1 MLLIKDVAADI
12 AKADDVHDIGA
23 GESPECFPRCKSV
36 SHNRQIPIGLSL
48 QGDSP
53 VDIIIIA
60 HHTKLYLIS
69 SSYRH
74 TLSRHERILYH
85 HHSMIICTPFHERIP
100 LSSIPC
106 DECIPLPCNYV
117 LQVMH
122 MNKLGKQQLSKYID
136 RSLTQGLELL
146 ERATRP
152 AR

>member
-1 MLLIKDVAADI
+1 MLMIFVQASLPGAFHGARVSLTIGKSQSGYPCKVA
-12 AKADDVHDIGA
+12 HQST
-23 GESPECFPRCKSV
+23 SPLLHTIPKYIITTTRC
-36 SHNRQIPIGLSL
+36 
-48 QGDSP
+48 
-53 VDIIIIA
+53 
-60 HHTKLYLIS
+60 LIS

-85 HHSMIICTPFHERIP
+85 NHSMIICTPFHERIP
-100 LSSIPC
+100 LPSIPC

-146 ERATRP
+146 ERAAGP
-152 AR
+152 ARR